1 MGPEKMGSSELG
13 RNVQSLSNENWTLYP
28 FFATRQKP
36 CRQLLQKVKSKSD
49 QSDFQA
55 LVDMRS
61 RHFACLRGVQMA
73 WVDARSSAAS
83 SACLSRS
90 MANIEDAIIQNCHFC
105 ISLIHTSQVF
115 GTCLFGLILICT
127 TAAGQQ
133 GKVWFLYFIHPL
145 EICNRLR
152 AAAQFLPFA
161 SDNEV

>member
-1 MGPEKMGSSELG
+1 MFATKNGRLKLKGSIHRWSLNSTQMGPEKMGSSELG

-55 LVDMRS
+55 LVNMRS

-83 SACLSRS
+83 SAAVSP
-90 MANIEDAIIQNCHFC
+90 APWQ
-105 ISLIHTSQVF
+105 ISKMQSFKTATSAF
-115 GTCLFGLILICT
+115 
-127 TAAGQQ
+127 
-133 GKVWFLYFIHPL
+133 P
-145 EICNRLR
+145 
-152 AAAQFLPFA
+152 
-161 SDNEV
+161 